1 MYLSLRIFEAR
12 ATIPIRDTILKVF
25 PKWFRRGYS
34 CMCMRKAERGKDR
47 EREME
52 EMEGWRKTLRGC

>member
-1 MYLSLRIFEAR
+1 
-12 ATIPIRDTILKVF
+12 
-25 PKWFRRGYS
+25 
-34 CMCMRKAERGKDR
+34 MCMRKTERGKDR